1 MENQNHKEA
10 IKAMTV
16 SVMKLISR
24 RNLAFDTS
32 VLLSLTRNI
41 SEDEK
46 VTIKIEGTNI
56 YINPSWFMPLSE
68 NDRQWWLRHEV
79 WHAIGM
85 DEVRVGDKDPER
97 WNLACDLWINN
108 MLASDSGFDV
118 RMPDDAV
125 YMKEVDGMSKDQIY
139 EMLEQNPNKEKQ
151 QQNKNDPT
159 AGDCGGGQ
167 QPDQNQG
174 NSAPDNSDGDDN
186 NDSGNNPSQSRDNGK
201 LEKELQNLVAQA
213 AIQAKQAGA
222 PVPPSV
228 EQYLEE
234 LYNPKLNWNKIL
246 QRYMTSYDTHDYSY
260 ARFNKKM
267 LPHGFILPTMY
278 SEGMGPV
285 MFATDESCSV
295 TDEEFK
301 NYVGAITNVK
311 TRFNPER
318 VDVLAFTTRVERMV
332 TIEKD
337 EEIEKQ
343 LNFRGHGGTHI
354 PAVFD
359 YIEQNKLKP
368 QVLIVFSDME
378 SALPTVKPNFDT
390 IWISVNNR
398 RFKAPFGRS
407 IYIEV

>member
-10 IKAMTV
+10 INAMTV

-56 YINPSWFMPLSE
+56 YINPSWFLPLSE

-108 MLASDSGFDV
+108 MLANDGSFDIQ
-118 RMPDDAV
+118 MPNDAV
-125 YMKEVDGMSKDQIY
+125 YSNKVKGMSKEEIY
-139 EMLEQNPNKEKQ
+139 QLLENNKNEEQKQ
-151 QQNKNDPT
+151 KNTNDPT

-167 QPDQNQG
+167 QPDQNKG
-174 NSAPDNSDGDDN
+174 NSSPDNGDGDDN
-186 NDSGNNPSQSRDNGK
+186 NTPKNQSPNSNDKGN
-201 LEKELQNLVAQA
+201 LEKELQSLVAQA

-228 EQYLEE
+228 AEYLDK

-260 ARFNKKM
+260 ARVNKKM
-267 LPHGFILPTMY
+267 LAHGFILPTMY

-295 TDEEFK
+295 SDEEFK
-301 NYVGAITNVK
+301 NYVGAITDVK
-311 TRFNPER
+311 KRFNPER
-318 VDVLAFTTRVERMV
+318 LDVLAFTTRVERKV

-359 YIEQNKLKP
+359 YIEQNNLKP

-378 SALPTVKPNFDT
+378 SALPRTRPNYDT
-390 IWISVNNR
+390 IWISVNNK
-398 RFKAPFGRS
+398 RFKPPFGRA